1 LTPQRPLIGYHGSR
15 PLNVAR
21 ENNGTV
27 LEFTVGES
35 VKVAA
40 EAEDAL
46 IAALEV
52 KYERPDAVIN

>member
-1 LTPQRPLIGYHGSR
+1 MSPGRIPGM
-15 PLNVAR
+15 
-21 ENNGTV
+21 V

-35 VKVAA
+35 VKVAAEA